1 VNDKW
6 TNLTSLDEE
15 VLLGHISLQ
24 RHLSLSIEHCI
35 LQMMSASWGHISSP
49 QQELKQ
55 TWNIAFAV
63 MAWCTVEKSAKPMG
77 WLPLKFISDVS
88 NPKSQHNRL
97 CSSLS
102 LTSAGRSM
110 KMVQTSSAATMSDAP
125 GTGEAVGW

>member
-1 VNDKW
+1 MNDKW

-24 RHLSLSIEHCI
+24 RHLSLNIEHCI
-35 LQMMSASWGHISSP
+35 LQMTSASWGHISSP